1 MSEQSSNEKKV
12 GHVYQIT
19 YDLGNGRQ
27 FSVNGNFAEGSSE
40 DQMYQSATKVMNVAE
55 RIRSRGEIELLQRE
69 LKVREKA
76 LNRQK
81 EALRHIQSKAKRT
94 PSDENQITSYSAQIE
109 KILEDIEEGQKNLDE
124 AMSRANGK
132 ELSIGSA
139 TVQ

>member
-1 MSEQSSNEKKV
+1 MSESSNEKKV

-40 DQMYQSATKVMNVAE
+40 EQMYLSATKVMNVAD
-55 RIRSRGEIELLQRE
+55 RIRCRGEIELLQRE
-69 LKVREKA
+69 LKLREKA
-76 LNRQK
+76 LDRQK
-81 EALRHIQSKAKRT
+81 DALRQIQAKAKRT

-109 KILEDIEEGQKNLDE
+109 KIIEDIEEGRKNLDE
-124 AMSRANGK
+124 AVAKANGK
-132 ELSIGSA
+132 ELSVGSA